1 MLILSVF
8 MRNTFVMLLVF
19 YVQVS
24 FGQQTLDVDF
34 KTASAIL
41 HIDLDS
47 TTVSGIIGYTF
58 DVKNDIDTLKIDAR
72 KMHISNVILNKKPVD
87 FEYNN
92 SQIYIVNQLKPS
104 VDNTLLISYSTQPK
118 QTLYFFKKE
127 DHFNVWSQGQGKY
140 TSHWLPSFDDVNEK
154 LIFNFVIT
162 TDSNYELISNGNLT
176 SKIPGK
182 DGKTDYFY
190 KMKSP
195 MSSYLVALAIG
206 KYLKKTETST
216 SGIPLEFYYYPE
228 DSLKF
233 ESTYRYSKQMFD
245 FLESEIGVKYPWQN
259 YKQVPV
265 HDFLYAGMENTTLTI
280 FSDRYVVDEREFLDR
295 NYVNVNAHE
304 LAHQWF
310 GNLVT
315 AKSGKHHWLQEGF
328 ATYYAL
334 LAEREIFGNDYF
346 YWQLYQ
352 YAKQL
357 KIQQEGELATPL
369 LDGKASSL
377 TFYQKGAVV
386 LHLLKSK
393 IGDTAFKQA
402 VANYLNKHAFNSA
415 DSDDFIKEVEIV
427 ISDDLEE
434 FFNKWLNQNSFDYS
448 EVLEVLK
455 LQSTFITDFELIDCE
470 VIKSK
475 CNDYL
480 SMPLHP
486 KIKAKLI
493 AQMPELINPEHFKDA
508 HEVRLSI
515 VTRLNTISDELK
527 PYFESL
533 LDDESYII
541 IEQAL
546 YKLWMNF
553 PEDRAKYLNKTKN
566 LKGNN
571 NHNIRLLWLVLSLN
585 TVNYDVEY
593 QQKYLDELVSFS
605 SDQYHFETREAAFGY
620 LNAINFWNEKAL
632 NNLKTANNHPNWR
645 FRTTVRDLI
654 ENLKTKEAFKPY
666 LEE

>member
-1 MLILSVF
+1 ML
-8 MRNTFVMLLVF
+8 
-19 YVQVS
+19 YVQFS
-24 FGQQTLDVDF
+24 IGQQISDVDF

-47 TTVSGIIGYTF
+47 SSVSGSIGYTF
-58 DVKNDIDTLKIDAR
+58 DVKNNIDTLKVDAR
-72 KMHISNVILNKKPVD
+72 NMKIFKVVLNKKSVD
-87 FEYNN
+87 FEYDN
-92 SQIYIVNQLKPS
+92 SQIYIVDQIKPS
-104 VDNTLLISYSTQPK
+104 VDNTLLISYSTKPK

-154 LIFNFVIT
+154 VVFDFVFT
-162 TDSNYELISNGNLT
+162 VDSNYELISNGDLT
-176 SKIPGK
+176 SKITIKNGR
-182 DGKTDYFY
+182 TDYFY

-206 KYLKKTETST
+206 KYLNKTETSK
-216 SGIPLEFYYYPE
+216 SSIPLEFYYYPE
-228 DSLKF
+228 DSLNF

-315 AKSGKHHWLQEGF
+315 AKSSKHHWLQEGF

-334 LAEREIFGNDYF
+334 LAEREVFGDDYF

-357 KIQQEGELATPL
+357 KMQQEGELATPL
-369 LDGKASSL
+369 LDEKASSL

-393 IGDTAFKQA
+393 IGNTAFKQA
-402 VANYLNKHAFNSA
+402 VVNYLNNYAFSSA
-415 DSDDFIKEVEIV
+415 ETDDFIKEVELV
-427 ISDDLEE
+427 TAEKLEG
-434 FFNKWLNQNSFDYS
+434 FFNKWLYENSFDY
-448 EVLEVLK
+448 EQVLYVLK
-455 LQSTFITDFELIDCE
+455 SQSTLISDIELTNCE
-470 VIKSK
+470 LWPSK
-475 CNDYL
+475 CEKQITKP
-480 SMPLHP
+480 SHP
-486 KIKAKLI
+486 KIKAKILT
-493 AQMPELINPEHFKDA
+493 QMPELIMPEHFSDDY
-508 HEVRLSI
+508 EVRLSI
-515 VTRLNTISDELK
+515 VSRLNNIPTELK
-527 PYFESL
+527 PYFERFL
-533 LDDESYII
+533 KDDSYLIV
-541 IEQAL
+541 EQAL
-546 YKLWMNF
+546 YKLWLNF
-553 PEDRAKYLNKTKN
+553 PEFRKTYLDETKN

-571 NHNIRLLWLVLSLN
+571 NYNIRLLWLVLSLN
-585 TVNYDVEY
+585 TEDYDI
-593 QQKYLDELVSFS
+593 QFKQNYLDELVNFT
-605 SDQYHFETREAAFGY
+605 SDQYHFETREAAFSY

-632 NNLKTANNHPNWR
+632 NNLKAANNHPNWR
-645 FRTTVRDLI
+645 FRTTIRDLI
-654 ENLKTKEAFKPY
+654 KNLRTNEAFKPY

>member
-1 MLILSVF
+1 
-8 MRNTFVMLLVF
+8 
-19 YVQVS
+19 
-24 FGQQTLDVDF
+24 
-34 KTASAIL
+34 
-41 HIDLDS
+41 
-47 TTVSGIIGYTF
+47 
-58 DVKNDIDTLKIDAR
+58 
-72 KMHISNVILNKKPVD
+72 LNKKPVD
-87 FEYNN
+87 FEYDN
-92 SQIYIVNQLKPS
+92 SQIYIVDQIKPS

-154 LIFNFVIT
+154 VVFDFVFT
-162 TDSNYELISNGNLT
+162 VDSNYELISNGDLT
-176 SKIPGK
+176 SKIPRK

-280 FSDRYVVDEREFLDR
+280 FSDRYVVDEREFMDR

-334 LAEREIFGNDYF
+334 LAEKEVFGDDYF

-357 KIQQEGELATPL
+357 KIQQESELATPL
-369 LDGKASSL
+369 LDEKASSL

-415 DSDDFIKEVEIV
+415 DSDDFMNEVEAV
-427 ISDDLEE
+427 TTENLKE
-434 FFNKWLNQNSFDYS
+434 FVNKWLCNNSFDYD

-455 LQSTFITDFELIDCE
+455 SQSNLISDIELTDCE
-470 VIKSK
+470 LRPVKCKEQISK
-475 CNDYL
+475 L
-480 SMPLHP
+480 LHS
-486 KIKAKLI
+486 KIKAKMI
-493 AQMPELINPEHFKDA
+493 AQMPELIMPEHFSKDY
-508 HEVRLSI
+508 EVRLSI
-515 VTRLNTISDELK
+515 VSRLNNIPTELK
-527 PYFESL
+527 PYFEMFL
-533 LDDESYII
+533 QDDSYLI

-546 YKLWMNF
+546 YKLWLNF
-553 PEDRAKYLNKTKN
+553 PEDRKKYLDETKN

-571 NHNIRLLWLVLSLN
+571 NYNIRLLWLVLSLN
-585 TVNYDVEY
+585 TADYDN
-593 QQKYLDELVSFS
+593 QFKQDYLDELVNFT

-632 NNLKTANNHPNWR
+632 NNLKTAKNHPNWR

-654 ENLKTKEAFKPY
+654 KNLRTNEGFKPY

>member
-1 MLILSVF
+1 ML
-8 MRNTFVMLLVF
+8 
-19 YVQVS
+19 YVQFS
-24 FGQQTLDVDF
+24 IGQQISDVDF

-47 TTVSGIIGYTF
+47 SSVSGSIGYTF
-58 DVKNDIDTLKIDAR
+58 DVKNNIDTLKVDAR
-72 KMHISNVILNKKPVD
+72 NMKIFKVVLNKKSVD
-87 FEYNN
+87 FEYDN
-92 SQIYIVNQLKPS
+92 SQIYIVDQIKPS
-104 VDNTLLISYSTQPK
+104 VDNTLLISYSTKPK

-154 LIFNFVIT
+154 VVFDFVFT
-162 TDSNYELISNGNLT
+162 VDSNYELISNGDLT
-176 SKIPGK
+176 SKITIKNGR
-182 DGKTDYFY
+182 TDYFY

-206 KYLKKTETST
+206 KYLNKTETSK
-216 SGIPLEFYYYPE
+216 SSIPLEFYYYPE
-228 DSLKF
+228 DSLNF

-315 AKSGKHHWLQEGF
+315 AKSSKHHWLQEGF

-334 LAEREIFGNDYF
+334 LAEREVFGDDYF

-357 KIQQEGELATPL
+357 KMQQEGELATPL
-369 LDGKASSL
+369 LDEKASSL

-393 IGDTAFKQA
+393 IGNTALKQA
-402 VANYLNKHAFNSA
+402 VVNYLNNYAFSSA
-415 DSDDFIKEVEIV
+415 ETDDFIKEVELV
-427 ISDDLEE
+427 TAEKLEG
-434 FFNKWLNQNSFDYS
+434 FFNKWLYENSFDY
-448 EVLEVLK
+448 EQVLYVLK
-455 LQSTFITDFELIDCE
+455 SQSTLISDIELTNCE
-470 VIKSK
+470 LWPSK
-475 CNDYL
+475 CEKQITKP
-480 SMPLHP
+480 SHP
-486 KIKAKLI
+486 KIKAKILT
-493 AQMPELINPEHFKDA
+493 QMPELIMPEHFSDDY
-508 HEVRLSI
+508 EVRLSI
-515 VTRLNTISDELK
+515 VSRLNNIPTELK
-527 PYFESL
+527 PYFERFL
-533 LDDESYII
+533 KDDSYLIV
-541 IEQAL
+541 EQAL
-546 YKLWMNF
+546 YKLWLNF
-553 PEDRAKYLNKTKN
+553 PEFRKTYLDETKN

-571 NHNIRLLWLVLSLN
+571 NYNIRLLWLVLSLN
-585 TVNYDVEY
+585 TEDYDI
-593 QQKYLDELVSFS
+593 QFKQNYLDELVNFT
-605 SDQYHFETREAAFGY
+605 SDQYHFETREAAFSY

-632 NNLKTANNHPNWR
+632 NNLKAANNHPNWR
-645 FRTTVRDLI
+645 FRTTIRDLI
-654 ENLKTKEAFKPY
+654 KNLRTNEAFKPY